1 MKGYDIKFILNYDY
15 FITPNSFNN
24 AKSILNWL
32 FDENFN
38 ATLINKDIDYQ
49 VEDVS
54 NLESSSIEEIIN
66 SFFSFTFDNVINV
79 PLYKFLVLKNNEKT
93 MILANINSLIFDYT
107 SINDFYELFNGS
119 DKSYPKNDLNSY
131 YGQVKDYLNSFD
143 FKKEANYWKN
153 YILDSSNH
161 VKFYN
166 LKQNNYKSQKVNV
179 DKDSIQTYINDQ
191 NCSLFDFY
199 GSIFSLYLT
208 RVDRLNG
215 CLLKTNIQSKENLKT
230 ILKIDLNKNIPFIDY
245 LHQFNSIY
253 SEAAKHTKV
262 SIKNYI
268 DENPSFYSVYD
279 FSDLNENI
287 CIYNC
292 EESALTLNIYEKQLE
307 LVYDSDLFSD
317 VYVEHMIRNIESLI
331 NNILN
336 SSNKIIGNIDILSD
350 EEQDLLSDFC
360 KGKIVEID
368 ENKYLSNAFRE
379 NALNYPDAIAVDDG
393 ENKITFKELEQSSN
407 SIAHDLSKNYNIGL
421 GNRVALMLPR
431 NYHFPE
437 LVLALNKIGA
447 TFIPIDI
454 FYPFK
459 RIEYMLNMSQTE
471 YIVTTQEIAKSFNLK
486 EKVILIEDLNDEN
499 EVDVDIVTRGDDL
512 FTIIFTSGTTGLPK
526 GVMISNNQIP
536 GVGISFKEIFN
547 YSQGDVIGHYLGF
560 TFVASF
566 VIYAALYFGGCCRI
580 FNEMEQK
587 DSLLLI
593 KELKENHMNSLIL
606 PPSIGIPIY
615 ENENLQLDY
624 LVLAGAK
631 LNELSKKENSTKL
644 INFYGTTEI
653 ICGISKIYDS
663 KDISNNNV
671 PLGRPVAN
679 TNVYILDDD
688 NNQMPIG
695 VIGEICVSNNYIS
708 PGYLNNNELT
718 DEVFI
723 KNPFN
728 DNKKL
733 YRTGDLGFYNF
744 DGEIEIIG
752 REDDQLSVRGFRVE
766 SDEILNI
773 MQSFEEISDI
783 YLDVENDTL
792 IAYYTTS
799 DELDIDKVKDTL
811 SIELPYYMIPSL
823 FIELDEI
830 PLNINGKID
839 KSSLKRVLNN
849 ENIEITDDVIRC
861 VVDAFKEVLNLE
873 SVLIDDNFVALGGNS
888 LLAMK
893 LQLALKEKL
902 DVNLSSNELISLS
915 TPKEIGDYI
924 KFNLNVHST
933 IDENKYTFDDFCPL
947 SESQLNVY
955 LDESVN
961 SMGTAYN
968 NSFEID
974 LKDKYPVDEIKSALN
989 KLFEIFPIL
998 KARVLNDNENLALVF
1013 DAKPEITEG
1022 SLNDI
1027 NSFVKPFESDK
1038 YLSRYLIV
1046 DNNNSTTLCADF
1058 HHLIFDGTSLNIL
1071 LNKLFSILND
1081 EDVDFVDKGVLR
1093 QIAFEEAINSDYMDT
1108 AREFFDVMLADRDE
1122 VDELLPSIDSE
1133 DNEFEFIDT
1142 FDINEEQLR
1151 SFLQN
1156 HSLTYNQFFTS
1167 VFAYTLSRFTGS
1179 DKVLFNIIEDGRGH
1193 VDLSESVGM
1202 FVKTLPILMD
1212 CKNQDIDNFLKY
1224 SSNLINSLMKYD
1236 LYPFRVLANDYNLN
1250 SNILFQYAHNL
1261 FSDVINKED
1270 LKYGVDELNHDL
1282 NADLSFYIFN
1292 NGENKLTIRI
1302 LYSSIYS
1309 KNFIE
1314 HFTESYKLILHE
1326 MIEVDELG
1334 DINYTSDSDLE
1345 LFNSYNQTE
1354 HPLSYDDILDA
1365 FNDNL
1370 LKHPEK
1376 RLVSYNDVSYSYG
1389 EGAFIA
1395 DAIGR
1400 KLVDLG
1406 VETQDKVSFLVP
1418 RSELYMFCALGV
1430 LSIGCT
1436 YIPLDDTL
1444 PNERIEFMIED
1455 TNSKVLIVSDETY
1468 ERGQDLAKD
1477 VVILNISNIINSEIK
1492 PLNKLDNT
1500 YGDLACILYTS
1511 GSTGLP
1517 KGVKIT
1523 RKSIIYFIEWH
1534 VHDLKI
1540 LREDVY
1546 GLFASIGFDV
1556 AMAAIFSVVYS
1567 GACLNVIPNDIRLD
1581 INALNKHFLKYGIT
1595 HSYITTQI
1603 AKLFINQVEE
1613 TSLKV
1618 LIAGGEKLGQID
1630 EIRPYRIVDAYGP
1643 TEACIYVISAD
1654 TIDKIDYSS
1663 VGHVQNNTKAYILD
1677 SEFRQVPIGA
1687 IGELYLS
1694 GPQLAAG
1701 YLNRPEETSKAF
1713 TTNPFEN
1720 DEKYK
1725 GLYCTGDVAR
1735 ILPDGT
1741 YGIVGRRDGQVKIRG
1756 NRVELTEVESII
1768 RTMDTIED
1776 VTVQVNENNGNN
1788 ELVAYVTQS
1797 ETSDENNLID
1807 NVRKY
1812 VSKHKPE
1819 YMVPSYVVK
1828 LDEIPL
1834 NVNGKVDKRALPN
1847 VDLSK
1852 LHEEYVAPTNET
1864 EKHIVEA
1871 FELVFNQKG
1880 IGLND
1885 NFIRLGGDSITAIRV
1900 ISLLEKNDISCNAR
1914 DILNYKT
1921 PYLIA
1926 QNVQSIE
1933 SVSYEAMEGTIDLL
1947 PIQEFF
1953 FDQINRD
1960 NFTQHFILKSNEKL
1974 DKDTLQETFDEL
1986 CNVHDMLRVK
1996 YSIGENGDVTQEI
2009 LPINTQI
2016 SKINE
2021 YDISNDFEESLK
2033 EIFMESSNSLD
2044 IQNNLIKINLIHYNN
2059 VSYVMFIIHHLII
2072 DGVSW
2077 NILITDLT
2085 YIYSNLKSGKEIR
2098 LLRPYPYKNWVKD
2111 VKDLVSNISPKEK
2124 DHWTKINGLLDDTSI
2139 KGDTKPFT
2147 FSIHVNYDMNSLLM
2161 LSEEEYWALAIAR
2174 AYKKTYDKDIIFNRE
2189 TYGRDES
2196 IAKLN
2201 KTIGWF
2207 TSQYPILVNMDNAY
2221 DDVSLMNDVYNIK
2234 TAFKEANNLG
2244 LNYFSLIYTTKEL
2257 EFKHCPVTFNFLSSE
2272 FSFKNEL
2279 FESFIPE
2286 SSPDYEEM
2294 KQDLESYGIT
2304 FNVIRNGNSY
2314 EITGDYA
2321 NNTYIGDEFDA
2332 FIENIKYE
2340 LEFIGNYK
2348 FKDNEIVCCLSEA
2361 QLGIYLDEKVHEK
2374 DVAYSTTG
2382 IFEYGQD
2389 NTIDEIKDAIHAL
2402 IKKHPIL
2409 KGRVLDTANM
2419 PLLICDSYPS
2429 IEIVDNAEYHDL
2441 IKPFALDKSL
2451 ARFFIVDNEENK
2463 FVFYDIHHM
2472 ISDATSHTIIKNEL
2486 KQALMGKLDDTV
2498 DFGFVY
2504 ASHNSFE
2511 SKYDEK
2517 YKSAQEFF
2525 HNTFEDIDDVQYL
2538 LRDVDGKMGSASL
2551 PVRGIRENVELF
2563 AQNNSITVGSLL
2575 NAVFAYTY
2583 SRFTGSDKVYYNFTE
2598 HGRHENYLQDAVGMF
2613 VRTIPV
2619 IVDCEN
2625 KSVNDYVTNVADL
2638 ILKSMA
2644 NSTYPFRLIAREFNL
2659 SNDVAFEYNYD
2670 LNEFE
2675 VGNDIVV
2682 RDDADKVSDFL
2693 CVINDLED
2701 GFLITVSH
2709 LDKFS
2714 RYTATQFVKVFKEV
2728 LIQFLE
2734 KENLGDI
2741 DYISNEDIELL
2752 DSYNKTEH
2760 PLVYDDILDAFN
2772 DNLSKYPENSLVS
2785 YNDVSYSY
2793 AEGAYIANTIGKKL
2807 LTLGVKPQDCIGF
2820 LVPRSE
2826 LYMFCIL
2833 SIMSVGGIYVPLD
2846 DTLPDE
2852 RIDFMI
2858 KDTNSRVII
2867 ASDETYNRA
2876 KELTDGI
2883 TILNISNILN
2893 GDMKS
2898 LSSLPVVYEDI
2909 ASILYTSGTTGVPKG
2924 VKITRKAILNVATY
2938 YTETFCLD
2946 SGDVYGLYASIGFD
2960 AGVMS
2965 LFKSIYSG
2973 ACLSVVP
2980 EEIRYNMYKLNDYFN
2995 EQKVTHTM
3003 ITTPVGRLF
3012 MQTIDD
3018 CSLDYLFVGGEKLGK
3033 FKNPQNYQLVDEYG
3047 PTEGNNFISS
3057 INNSDKIDYS
3067 SVGMLNYNSKAYIL
3081 DNEGRRVP
3089 CGAVGE
3095 LYLAGYQ
3102 IADGYLNREEE
3113 TSKSF
3118 VKNPFDEEED
3128 YNTLYRTGD
3137 MVRVLPDGSLAIGG
3151 RRDGQVKVR
3160 GNRVELS
3167 EVENVI
3173 RELDYVN
3180 NVTVQTIKNGSNNEL
3195 VAYVVISHEI
3205 DNVKDSICD
3214 YVAKYKPDYMVP
3226 SFLIELDEIP
3236 LNVNGK
3242 VDKHALPEVDLEGL
3256 HEEYV
3261 APTNETEK
3269 HIVEAFEY
3277 VFNQKDIG
3285 VNDDFVRLGGDSI
3298 IAIRVISLLEKNNI
3312 SCTARDILNYKTPCL
3327 IAQNVQSME
3336 SISYDAVEGTVDL
3349 LPIQEY
3355 YFDQIHSDKFSQ
3367 YYILKSNEKLEID
3380 TLQESFN
3387 ELCNVHDML
3396 RADYS
3401 LDENGDV
3408 IQEILPI
3415 NTKICEIDEYNI
3427 SNDFEESIKD
3437 IFIKSLNSLNVQ
3449 SNLIEINLIQHN
3461 NVSYLMFIIH
3471 HLIVDG
3477 VSWNILIT
3485 DLTNIYNNLKAGK
3498 EIDLLRPYPYKNW
3511 VDDIKNLV
3519 DDISPKEKQY
3529 WTKIN
3534 DLLDESAI
3542 KGGTNP
3548 FLFDVD
3554 VNYDINNILM
3564 LSEEEYWALAI
3575 ARAYNKTY
3583 GKDIIFKRETYGR
3596 DESIAKLNR
3605 TVGWFTSQ
3613 YPILVDVNN
3622 DYDDVSL
3629 VNDVYNIKTALK
3641 EVNNLGLNYYSL
3653 IYTTKELEFKHCP
3666 VTFNFL
3672 SSEFSFKN
3680 ELFESIIPDSLLD
3693 NDEIDIYK
3701 QSLET
3706 YGITFNVF
3714 RNGNSYNINGQYAG
3728 NTYIGDKFEK
3738 FIENIKSELEFIGN
3752 YKFKDNNIVCC
3763 LSEPQLGIYLDEKVN
3778 KKGLAYS
3785 NPRIFDCGS
3794 SYTIDEIKD
3803 AIHALIK
3810 KHPILKGRVLDTT
3823 NMPLLIC
3830 DSYPAIEIV
3839 NNEYYSDFIK
3849 PFNLNQSLATFI
3861 IVDNDA
3867 GKSIVYNVH
3876 HIISDATTAT
3886 LINKE
3891 LEQALIGRLD
3901 DEIDLGFVYDSRD
3914 SFEVQYDNK
3923 YESAQK
3929 FFHDNFADIDDVQY
3943 LLRDIDGK
3951 IGSVSLPI
3959 RGIRE
3964 NVESFTKK
3972 NNITVSNLL
3981 NAVFAYTYSRFTGSD
3996 KVYYN
4001 FTEHGR
4007 HENYLQNAY
4016 GMFIRTIPIIVDC
4029 ENKSIADYVDY
4040 TSDLILKSMTN
4051 SIYPFR
4057 LLAREYNLNN
4067 NVAFEYNYNLN
4078 DFDIGNDLVVSDDA
4092 DGVSDFLCVVNDLE
4106 DGFVVSVTHLDKFS
4120 QHTAKQFVNVFKE
4133 VLVQFLEKENLGDI
4147 DYISNEDIE
4156 LIDTYNETE
4165 CSLSYDDI
4173 LDAFNANLAK
4183 YPKNNLVTY
4192 KNNSYT
4198 YDEGAFIANE
4208 ISNKLKN
4215 MGINKDDNV
4224 AFLFER
4230 SELYMFSISGILSV
4244 GATYVPLDDALP
4256 DERIKFMINDTDAK
4270 VVIVC
4275 DETYNRAK
4283 SLSEEIKLLNI
4294 SKIIKG
4300 DVGTSSKLDVVY
4312 GDLACILYT
4321 SGTTGVPKGVK
4332 ITRKAVL
4339 NLSHSY
4345 CDIYDFS
4352 RDDVY
4357 ALYSNIGFDAGSQA
4371 ILQTIYAGACLTVIP
4386 EDIKFNIPRLNEFF
4400 IKQNVTHTFIS
4411 TQVGKLFME
4420 QINNTSLKIL
4430 TLGGEKLGEF
4440 ESPEDYLLVDAY
4452 GPTEAFAY
4460 VSSID
4465 NNNKLDGS
4473 SAGMLNYN
4481 TRAYILDNEFRR
4493 VPFGAVGEL
4502 CLAGYQIADGY
4513 LNQPEENTKSFIN
4526 NPFDDR
4532 EGYEVLYR
4540 TGDMARLLPDGSLGI
4555 VGRRDSQVKIRGNR
4569 VELSEI
4575 EAVIRE
4581 IDYVDDVTVQTVKHD
4596 TNNEVVAYVVVN
4608 NEMSEDMLKDSIA
4621 SHVDKHKPDY
4631 MVPSFVVKLD
4641 SIPLNVNGK
4650 VDKRAL
4656 PDIDFDRLYVDY
4668 VAPRNENERE
4678 IVEAFEKALNLEK
4691 VSIYDDFI
4699 RLGGDSLTG
4708 IRLLS
4713 YIKSND
4719 LTMADIFTFRTPEA
4733 IAKNMSD
4740 YSFDLDIYSLESGCP
4755 LNSAQINVFADVI
4768 GYNKKDAYHI
4778 PGYIPISKEYSLEN
4792 ILDSLDK
4799 LLDAHPILWMHLSDV
4814 YEVNDDV
4821 NMSNL
4826 DLLKDLIATAKKFG
4840 INKIMDIIKAH
4851 RLNVRELYNILRTII
4866 RVFKGEYPYL
4876 VKGDKPPISVEPNM
4890 NENVILDFF
4899 AESFDLYNNL
4909 SKFMIVETENSYYLI
4924 YWIHHIIFDAISAG
4938 LFKKEF
4944 MTLLDGGNVD
4954 FDDAFLKTSAFTH
4967 QIKNTEKFGEARE
4980 FYNPMLSDIDD
4991 VGVLTEDNS
5000 SEGYS
5005 TSFYDL
5011 EFDKVAFKSFL
5022 NKAGISE
5029 NVFFASVFAYTLSQ
5043 FVDSDKVLFTMVENG
5058 RDRFSENFIGM
5069 TSNVMPLV
5077 VDCKNQSID
5086 SFMEYA
5092 ADIVYGALRYS
5103 YYPLLLL
5110 YQKYNFE
5117 MKILFQ
5123 FVPNWIADD
5132 YDAMGDLETQIYN
5145 KVLNEFQDSLAEFF
5159 VQIYQNGDDYRI
5171 VFTNSNKYSERM
5183 IEDFKD
5189 TYISVLSKIINAKM
5203 SSDLNFII

>member
-15 FITPNSFNN
+15 LITPNSFNN
-24 AKSILNWL
+24 AKNILNWL

-54 NLESSSIEEIIN
+54 NLESRSIEEIIN
-66 SFFSFTFDNVINV
+66 SFFSFTFDNVVNV

-131 YGQVKDYLNSFD
+131 YGKVKNYLDSFD
-143 FKKEANYWKN
+143 FKKDTNYWKN

-179 DKDSIQTYINDQ
+179 DKDSIQTYIKDQ

-253 SEAAKHTKV
+253 SEASKHTKV

-268 DENPSFYSVYD
+268 DENPCFYSVYD

-287 CIYNC
+287 CIYNGA
-292 EESALTLNIYEKQLE
+292 ESALTLNIYEKQLE

-336 SSNKIIGNIDILSD
+336 SSNKVIGNIDILSD

-407 SIAHDLSKNYNIGL
+407 SIAHDLSKNYNIGS
-421 GNRVALMLPR
+421 GTRVALMLPR

-437 LVLALNKIGA
+437 LALALNKIGA

-471 YIVTTQEIAKSFNLK
+471 FIVTTQEIAKSFNLK
-486 EKVILIEDLNDEN
+486 EKIICIEDLNDEN
-499 EVDVDIVTRGDDL
+499 EVDVEIVTRGDDL

-526 GVMISNNQIP
+526 RVMISNNQIP

-580 FNEMEQK
+580 FNEKEQK

-631 LNELSKKENSTKL
+631 LNELSKKENATKL

-653 ICGISKIYDS
+653 ICGITKIYDT

-679 TNVYILDDD
+679 SNVYILDEN

-695 VIGEICVSNNYIS
+695 VIGEICVSNKYIS
-708 PGYLNNNELT
+708 PGYLNNQELT

-723 KNPFN
+723 ENPFN
-728 DNKKL
+728 DTRRM

-766 SDEILNI
+766 SNEILNI
-773 MQSFEEISDI
+773 MKSFEEISDI

-839 KSSLKRVLNN
+839 KSSLKRVLNKD
-849 ENIEITDDVIRC
+849 NIEITDDVIRC

-924 KFNLNVHST
+924 KFNLNIHST
-933 IDENKYTFDDFCPL
+933 IDEDKYTFDDSCPL

-955 LDESVN
+955 LDENIN

-998 KARVLNDNENLALVF
+998 KARVLNDNENLSLVF
-1013 DAKPEITEG
+1013 DAEPEITEG

-1046 DNNNSTTLCADF
+1046 DNNNSTTLCVDF

-1156 HSLTYNQFFTS
+1156 HSLTYNQLFTS

-1193 VDLSESVGM
+1193 VDLFESVGM

-1406 VETQDKVSFLVP
+1406 VRVQDCVSFLVP
-1418 RSELYMFCALGV
+1418 RSELYMFCVLGI
-1430 LSIGCT
+1430 LSAGAV
-1436 YIPLDDTL
+1436 YVPLDDTH
-1444 PNERIEFMIED
+1444 PDERIKFMLDD
-1455 TNSKVLIVSDETY
+1455 TDAKVIIVSDETY
-1468 ERGQDLAKD
+1468 ERAKSFANNIN
-1477 VVILNISNIINSEIK
+1477 ILNISDVVKEDVGTLSN
-1492 PLNKLDNT
+1492 LDISF
-1500 YGDLACILYTS
+1500 GDLACILYTS
-1511 GSTGLP
+1511 GTTGVP

-1523 RKSIIYFIEWH
+1523 RKSLINVAESYIETYGL
-1534 VHDLKI
+1534 D
-1540 LREDVY
+1540 ESDVY
-1546 GLFASIGFDV
+1546 GLFSAIGFDV
-1556 AMAAIFSVVYS
+1556 SSFVISVVMCA
-1567 GACLNVIPNDIRLD
+1567 GACLSVVPEEIRF
-1581 INALNKHFLKYGIT
+1581 NMSKLNKYFMKQNVT
-1595 HSYITTQI
+1595 HAFITTQVG
-1603 AKLFINQVEE
+1603 KLFMESVED
-1613 TSLKV
+1613 TSLDV
-1618 LIAGGEKLGQID
+1618 LLVAGEKLGD
-1630 EIRPYRIVDAYGP
+1630 FESPKDYRLIDAYGP
-1643 TEACIYVISAD
+1643 TEAFAFVSS
-1654 TIDKIDYSS
+1654 IDNDNKLDGSS
-1663 VGHVQNNTKAYILD
+1663 VGMLNYNTQAYILD
-1677 SEFRQVPIGA
+1677 NQKRRVPCGA
-1687 IGELYLS
+1687 VGELYLS
-1694 GPQLAAG
+1694 GLQVADG
-1701 YLNRPEETSKAF
+1701 YLNRTEENAKAF
-1713 TTNPFEN
+1713 IDNPFDN
-1720 DEKYK
+1720 NKDYSA
-1725 GLYCTGDVAR
+1725 LYGTGDLVR
-1735 ILPDGT
+1735 ILPDGSI
-1741 YGIVGRRDGQVKIRG
+1741 GVVGRRDSQVKIRG
-1756 NRVELTEVESII
+1756 NRVELSEVEITIRNMDII
-1768 RTMDTIED
+1768 DD
-1776 VTVQVNENNGNN
+1776 VTVKTIQNEDNY
-1788 ELVAYVTQS
+1788 ELVAYVVSS
-1797 ETSDENNLID
+1797 EDIGDDDLKNLVCNYVNENE
-1807 NVRKY
+1807 
-1812 VSKHKPE
+1812 PE
-1819 YMVPSYVVK
+1819 YMVPSFVIQ
-1828 LDEIPL
+1828 LDAIPL
-1834 NVNGKVDKRALPN
+1834 NVNGKVDKSALPD
-1847 VDLSK
+1847 VDLST
-1852 LHEEYVAPTNET
+1852 LHEEYVAPTNEI
-1864 EKHIVEA
+1864 ERHIVDA
-1871 FELVFNQKG
+1871 FEVVFNQKG

-1885 NFIRLGGDSITAIRV
+1885 NFVRLGGDSITAIRV

-1933 SVSYEAMEGTIDLL
+1933 SVSYDAVEGAIDLL
-1947 PIQEFF
+1947 PIQKFF

-1960 NFTQHFILKSNEKL
+1960 NFSQHFILKSYEKL
-1974 DKDTLQETFDEL
+1974 DKDTLQEAFDEL
-1986 CNVHDMLRVK
+1986 CNVQDMLRVK
-1996 YSIGENGDVTQEI
+1996 YSIDEDGDVTQEI
-2009 LPINTQI
+2009 LPVNTQI

-2021 YDISNDFEESLK
+2021 YDISDDIEESLK
-2033 EIFMESSNSLD
+2033 EIFMESSNSLNMD
-2044 IQNNLIKINLIHYNN
+2044 NLIEINLIHHNDT
-2059 VSYVMFIIHHLII
+2059 SYLMLIIHHLII

-2085 YIYSNLKSGKEIR
+2085 HIYNSLKSGKEIE
-2098 LLRPYPYKNWVKD
+2098 LSRPYPYKKWVSD
-2111 VKDLVSNISPKEK
+2111 VKNLVSNISAEEKE
-2124 DHWTKINGLLDDTSI
+2124 HWAKINALLDDYSI
-2139 KGDTKPFT
+2139 KGDTNPFA
-2147 FSIHVNYDMNSLLM
+2147 FRVDANYDINSLLM

-2174 AYKKTYDKDIIFNRE
+2174 AYKKTYGKDIIFNRE

-2196 IAKLN
+2196 IAKVN
-2201 KTIGWF
+2201 RTIGWF
-2207 TSQYPILVNMDNAY
+2207 TSQYPILVNTDNAY
-2221 DDVSLMNDVYNIK
+2221 DDVSLMNDVYNLK

-2244 LNYFSLIYTTKEL
+2244 LNYCSLIYTTKEL
-2257 EFKHCPVTFNFLSSE
+2257 EFKPCPVTFNFLSSE

-2321 NNTYIGDEFDA
+2321 NNTYIGDEFNA

-2348 FKDNEIVCCLSEA
+2348 FKDNDVVCCLSEA
-2361 QLGIYLDEKVHEK
+2361 QFGIYLDEKVHEK

-2389 NTIDEIKDAIHAL
+2389 NIDEIKDAIHAL
-2402 IKKHPIL
+2402 INKHPIL

-2429 IEIVDNAEYHDL
+2429 IEIVDNAEYPDL

-2451 ARFFIVDNEENK
+2451 ARFFIVDSEDSR

-2486 KQALMGKLDDTV
+2486 KQALMGELDDTV

-2525 HNTFEDIDDVQYL
+2525 HNTFADIDDVQYL
-2538 LRDVDGKMGSASL
+2538 LRDVDGKMGSVSL

-2575 NAVFAYTY
+2575 NSVFAYTY
-2583 SRFTGSDKVYYNFTE
+2583 SRFTGSNKVYYNFTE
-2598 HGRHENYLQDAVGMF
+2598 HGRHESYLQDAVGMF

-2644 NSTYPFRLIAREFNL
+2644 NSIYPFRLTAREFNL

-2793 AEGAYIANTIGKKL
+2793 AEGAYIANTICKKL
-2807 LTLGVKPQDCIGF
+2807 LELGVKPQDCIGF

-2876 KELTDGI
+2876 KELSDGI

-2893 GDMKS
+2893 GDIKS
-2898 LSSLPVVYEDI
+2898 LSSLPVVYDDI

-2965 LFKSIYSG
+2965 LFKAIYSG

-2980 EEIRYNMYKLNDYFN
+2980 EEIRYNMYKLNDYFI

-3033 FKNPQNYQLVDEYG
+3033 FESPQNYQLVDEYG

-3081 DNEGRRVP
+3081 DDEGRRVP

-3367 YYILKSNEKLEID
+3367 YYILKSNEKLDMD
-3380 TLQESFN
+3380 TLQEAFN

-3401 LDENGDV
+3401 LGEDGDV
-3408 IQEILPI
+3408 IQKILPV
-3415 NTKICEIDEYNI
+3415 NTKICEINEYNI
-3427 SNDFEESIKD
+3427 SNDI
-3437 IFIKSLNSLNVQ
+3437 
-3449 SNLIEINLIQHN
+3449 
-3461 NVSYLMFIIH
+3461 
-3471 HLIVDG
+3471 
-3477 VSWNILIT
+3477 
-3485 DLTNIYNNLKAGK
+3485 
-3498 EIDLLRPYPYKNW
+3498 
-3511 VDDIKNLV
+3511 
-3519 DDISPKEKQY
+3519 
-3529 WTKIN
+3529 
-3534 DLLDESAI
+3534 
-3542 KGGTNP
+3542 
-3548 FLFDVD
+3548 
-3554 VNYDINNILM
+3554 
-3564 LSEEEYWALAI
+3564 
-3575 ARAYNKTY
+3575 
-3583 GKDIIFKRETYGR
+3583 
-3596 DESIAKLNR
+3596 
-3605 TVGWFTSQ
+3605 
-3613 YPILVDVNN
+3613 
-3622 DYDDVSL
+3622 
-3629 VNDVYNIKTALK
+3629 
-3641 EVNNLGLNYYSL
+3641 
-3653 IYTTKELEFKHCP
+3653 
-3666 VTFNFL
+3666 
-3672 SSEFSFKN
+3672 
-3680 ELFESIIPDSLLD
+3680 
-3693 NDEIDIYK
+3693 
-3701 QSLET
+3701 
-3706 YGITFNVF
+3706 
-3714 RNGNSYNINGQYAG
+3714 
-3728 NTYIGDKFEK
+3728 
-3738 FIENIKSELEFIGN
+3738 
-3752 YKFKDNNIVCC
+3752 
-3763 LSEPQLGIYLDEKVN
+3763 
-3778 KKGLAYS
+3778 
-3785 NPRIFDCGS
+3785 
-3794 SYTIDEIKD
+3794 
-3803 AIHALIK
+3803 
-3810 KHPILKGRVLDTT
+3810 
-3823 NMPLLIC
+3823 
-3830 DSYPAIEIV
+3830 
-3839 NNEYYSDFIK
+3839 
-3849 PFNLNQSLATFI
+3849 
-3861 IVDNDA
+3861 
-3867 GKSIVYNVH
+3867 
-3876 HIISDATTAT
+3876 
-3886 LINKE
+3886 
-3891 LEQALIGRLD
+3891 
-3901 DEIDLGFVYDSRD
+3901 
-3914 SFEVQYDNK
+3914 
-3923 YESAQK
+3923 
-3929 FFHDNFADIDDVQY
+3929 
-3943 LLRDIDGK
+3943 
-3951 IGSVSLPI
+3951 
-3959 RGIRE
+3959 
-3964 NVESFTKK
+3964 
-3972 NNITVSNLL
+3972 
-3981 NAVFAYTYSRFTGSD
+3981 
-3996 KVYYN
+3996 
-4001 FTEHGR
+4001 
-4007 HENYLQNAY
+4007 
-4016 GMFIRTIPIIVDC
+4016 
-4029 ENKSIADYVDY
+4029 
-4040 TSDLILKSMTN
+4040 
-4051 SIYPFR
+4051 
-4057 LLAREYNLNN
+4057 
-4067 NVAFEYNYNLN
+4067 
-4078 DFDIGNDLVVSDDA
+4078 
-4092 DGVSDFLCVVNDLE
+4092 
-4106 DGFVVSVTHLDKFS
+4106 
-4120 QHTAKQFVNVFKE
+4120 
-4133 VLVQFLEKENLGDI
+4133 
-4147 DYISNEDIE
+4147 
-4156 LIDTYNETE
+4156 
-4165 CSLSYDDI
+4165 
-4173 LDAFNANLAK
+4173 
-4183 YPKNNLVTY
+4183 
-4192 KNNSYT
+4192 
-4198 YDEGAFIANE
+4198 
-4208 ISNKLKN
+4208 
-4215 MGINKDDNV
+4215 
-4224 AFLFER
+4224 
-4230 SELYMFSISGILSV
+4230 
-4244 GATYVPLDDALP
+4244 
-4256 DERIKFMINDTDAK
+4256 
-4270 VVIVC
+4270 
-4275 DETYNRAK
+4275 
-4283 SLSEEIKLLNI
+4283 
-4294 SKIIKG
+4294 
-4300 DVGTSSKLDVVY
+4300 
-4312 GDLACILYT
+4312 
-4321 SGTTGVPKGVK
+4321 
-4332 ITRKAVL
+4332 
-4339 NLSHSY
+4339 
-4345 CDIYDFS
+4345 
-4352 RDDVY
+4352 
-4357 ALYSNIGFDAGSQA
+4357 
-4371 ILQTIYAGACLTVIP
+4371 
-4386 EDIKFNIPRLNEFF
+4386 
-4400 IKQNVTHTFIS
+4400 
-4411 TQVGKLFME
+4411 
-4420 QINNTSLKIL
+4420 
-4430 TLGGEKLGEF
+4430 
-4440 ESPEDYLLVDAY
+4440 
-4452 GPTEAFAY
+4452 
-4460 VSSID
+4460 
-4465 NNNKLDGS
+4465 
-4473 SAGMLNYN
+4473 
-4481 TRAYILDNEFRR
+4481 
-4493 VPFGAVGEL
+4493 
-4502 CLAGYQIADGY
+4502 
-4513 LNQPEENTKSFIN
+4513 
-4526 NPFDDR
+4526 
-4532 EGYEVLYR
+4532 
-4540 TGDMARLLPDGSLGI
+4540 
-4555 VGRRDSQVKIRGNR
+4555 
-4569 VELSEI
+4569 
-4575 EAVIRE
+4575 
-4581 IDYVDDVTVQTVKHD
+4581 
-4596 TNNEVVAYVVVN
+4596 
-4608 NEMSEDMLKDSIA
+4608 
-4621 SHVDKHKPDY
+4621 
-4631 MVPSFVVKLD
+4631 
-4641 SIPLNVNGK
+4641 
-4650 VDKRAL
+4650 
-4656 PDIDFDRLYVDY
+4656 
-4668 VAPRNENERE
+4668 
-4678 IVEAFEKALNLEK
+4678 
-4691 VSIYDDFI
+4691 
-4699 RLGGDSLTG
+4699 
-4708 IRLLS
+4708 
-4713 YIKSND
+4713 
-4719 LTMADIFTFRTPEA
+4719 
-4733 IAKNMSD
+4733 
-4740 YSFDLDIYSLESGCP
+4740 
-4755 LNSAQINVFADVI
+4755 
-4768 GYNKKDAYHI
+4768 
-4778 PGYIPISKEYSLEN
+4778 
-4792 ILDSLDK
+4792 
-4799 LLDAHPILWMHLSDV
+4799 
-4814 YEVNDDV
+4814 
-4821 NMSNL
+4821 
-4826 DLLKDLIATAKKFG
+4826 
-4840 INKIMDIIKAH
+4840 
-4851 RLNVRELYNILRTII
+4851 
-4866 RVFKGEYPYL
+4866 
-4876 VKGDKPPISVEPNM
+4876 
-4890 NENVILDFF
+4890 
-4899 AESFDLYNNL
+4899 
-4909 SKFMIVETENSYYLI
+4909 
-4924 YWIHHIIFDAISAG
+4924 
-4938 LFKKEF
+4938 
-4944 MTLLDGGNVD
+4944 
-4954 FDDAFLKTSAFTH
+4954 
-4967 QIKNTEKFGEARE
+4967 
-4980 FYNPMLSDIDD
+4980 
-4991 VGVLTEDNS
+4991 
-5000 SEGYS
+5000 
-5005 TSFYDL
+5005 
-5011 EFDKVAFKSFL
+5011 
-5022 NKAGISE
+5022 
-5029 NVFFASVFAYTLSQ
+5029 
-5043 FVDSDKVLFTMVENG
+5043 
-5058 RDRFSENFIGM
+5058 
-5069 TSNVMPLV
+5069 
-5077 VDCKNQSID
+5077 
-5086 SFMEYA
+5086 
-5092 ADIVYGALRYS
+5092 
-5103 YYPLLLL
+5103 
-5110 YQKYNFE
+5110 
-5117 MKILFQ
+5117 
-5123 FVPNWIADD
+5123 
-5132 YDAMGDLETQIYN
+5132 
-5145 KVLNEFQDSLAEFF
+5145 
-5159 VQIYQNGDDYRI
+5159 
-5171 VFTNSNKYSERM
+5171 
-5183 IEDFKD
+5183 
-5189 TYISVLSKIINAKM
+5189 
-5203 SSDLNFII
+5203 